1 MSSTI
6 LPSTSQYSNS
16 GTYVPTILKR
26 VEYGIDSL
34 SKLSDVLSELSI
46 SKPFIVTGTSLA
58 TKTDII
64 ERVKNAAG
72 CEVAAVFSNIQQHSP
87 IQNTRTAVAELKK
100 NNGDGIVAVG
110 GGSPIDAA
118 KLIVYLYKE
127 ETGRLLK
134 LVSIPTTLS
143 AAEHTIISGYTD
155 ENGKKIAHKSSDIGS
170 SAVILDATLSLFTPN
185 RLWLSTGIRALDHC
199 VEQQYRS
206 SAPLPVRAL
215 AREAAGTLFESLR
228 ACHKN
233 EKDVEARQRAL
244 IGAWLSLWSD
254 DRITYLGPSH
264 SIGYQLGAP

>member
-34 SKLSDVLSELSI
+34 SKLSDVL
-46 SKPFIVTGTSLA
+46 
-58 TKTDII
+58 
-64 ERVKNAAG
+64 N
-72 CEVAAVFSNIQQHSP
+72 
-87 IQNTRTAVAELKK
+87 
-100 NNGDGIVAVG
+100 
-110 GGSPIDAA
+110 
-118 KLIVYLYKE
+118 
-127 ETGRLLK
+127 
-134 LVSIPTTLS
+134 
-143 AAEHTIISGYTD
+143 
-155 ENGKKIAHKSSDIGS
+155 ENGKKIAHRSSDIGS

-264 SIGYQLGAP
+264 SIGYQLGAPFGIPHGICSCLTLAPSHKCSSTTAMVRQFSHIPTSDTSLFAAHHEKFSFSLFAPLPSNPTNPGEIPSSNLLASSLISNPPLKRF

>member
-1 MSSTI
+1 M
-6 LPSTSQYSNS
+6 
-16 GTYVPTILKR
+16 
-26 VEYGIDSL
+26 
-34 SKLSDVLSELSI
+34 
-46 SKPFIVTGTSLA
+46 
-58 TKTDII
+58 
-64 ERVKNAAG
+64 
-72 CEVAAVFSNIQQHSP
+72 
-87 IQNTRTAVAELKK
+87 
-100 NNGDGIVAVG
+100 
-110 GGSPIDAA
+110 
-118 KLIVYLYKE
+118 
-127 ETGRLLK
+127 
-134 LVSIPTTLS
+134 
-143 AAEHTIISGYTD
+143 
-155 ENGKKIAHKSSDIGS
+155 IAHRSSDIGS

-264 SIGYQLGAP
+264 SIGYQLGAPFGIPHGICSCLTLARTVAIQAKNLPENEVKQLASLLPFITKLTPHEQINDPREQSLKVAEAITQLVVDLGLNSTLREYQVPTSAFQGIVERGLPDGKADIRYNDFVTLLENIY